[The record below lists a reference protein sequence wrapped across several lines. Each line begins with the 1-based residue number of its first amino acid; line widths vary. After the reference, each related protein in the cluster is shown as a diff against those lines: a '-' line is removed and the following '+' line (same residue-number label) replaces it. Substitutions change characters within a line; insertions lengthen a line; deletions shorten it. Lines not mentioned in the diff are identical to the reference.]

1 MFLYL
6 FNRVGSSKRKI
17 MVLDA
22 FKKYPS
28 QISSAFRRFPVA
40 TALAFFTFFAYV
52 ACTELTGIIT
62 DFSRDNSYIEHML
75 LQLILWLGTFP
86 VAAMLISLTTS
97 LVQESLKTS
106 SKVPQ
111 IVANIAWFI
120 LSGWLFFCV
129 FNEQQKDFNFFS
141 AEFIFSTVLV
151 VYVTA
156 TLALFIAPFWKN
168 KDENAFWIFLF
179 KNLKALVVAALV
191 TALLLASVE
200 ALVFCFGALFEHEFD
215 EKVYFYIFYFCA
227 STVFPILYFSGIPS
241 IEECHS
247 ETPALNKFATS
258 TIRFLFVPV
267 LSLAI
272 LLFYAYIVKFVVL
285 WDMPQ
290 GMVSYFVSGF
300 MIYML
305 ALVTVLYPAR
315 LAPGST
321 FEKKLLKI
329 FPAACIPLVAMM
341 SIGLVRRISD
351 YGISMERIFAV
362 TINIY
367 FYVIIAVFLID
378 KIKCKSRYIAIVFC
392 ALLFIVTDSPLRA
405 SKISND
411 IWMRSIRGAL
421 AEAGYTEFPLSKDD
435 ARKFV
440 IDLRKKDDEN
450 SKLLVSRMLELAE
463 AHNPEFTGYL
473 PITGY
478 DYAFTNDF
486 TENVCCG
493 EGSDSTGE
501 ELFDQFEVSIEY
513 PDKAVLQ
520 VPPGTKGAVAID
532 HYFNNDEF
540 EFTGDTLTFRI
551 SLKEDSGC
559 SCNSDESDACADSTA
574 GPAGESA
581 TRTVYSFTIDRQ
593 ALKQDSTRQ
602 IKTDGAAIAISYLHA
617 EEESKRSK
625 TLRIKGI
632 LFTE

>member
-1 MFLYL
+1 
-6 FNRVGSSKRKI
+6 

-40 TALAFFTFFAYV
+40 TVLALFTFFALVYS
-52 ACTELTGIIT
+52 TEHTEIFDRLAGMR
-62 DFSRDNSYIEHML
+62 FL
-75 LQLILWLGTFP
+75 AWLGIYP
-86 VAAMLISLTTS
+86 IAAMLISLTTS
-97 LVQESLKTS
+97 LVQESLKSESKLPQAISGAAWLALSIILAFGITS
-106 SKVPQ
+106 S
-111 IVANIAWFI
+111 VAMQFSLLAHYSTLTYYFIA
-120 LSGWLFFCV
+120 
-129 FNEQQKDFNFFS
+129 
-141 AEFIFSTVLV
+141 STAL

-156 TLALFIAPFWKN
+156 TLSIFIAPFWKD

-200 ALVFCFGALFEHEFD
+200 ALVFCFGALFEHDFD

-227 STVFPILYFSGIPS
+227 SAVFPILYFSGIPA
-241 IEECHS
+241 IEECHR

-300 MIYML
+300 MLYML
-305 ALVTVLYPAR
+305 ALVTILYPTR
-315 LAPGST
+315 LAPGNT
-321 FEKKLLKI
+321 FEKKLLKV

-341 SIGLVRRISD
+341 SVGLIRRIND
-351 YGISMERIFAV
+351 YGISAERIYAA

-367 FYVIIAVFLID
+367 FYIIIAVFLID
-378 KIKCKSRYIAIVFC
+378 KIKCKSRYIAVIFC
-392 ALLFIVTDSPLRA
+392 AIFFVITDTPLSA
-405 SKISND
+405 YSISQRV
-411 IWMRSIRGAL
+411 WMGSIREAL
-421 AEAGYTEFPLSKDD
+421 TEAGYTEFPLSKED

-440 IDLRKKDDEN
+440 IDLRKKDDKK
-450 SKLLVSRMLELAE
+450 SKLVASRMLELAE
-463 AHNPEFTGYL
+463 AHNPEFTEYL

-478 DYAFTNDF
+478 DFAFTKDLA
-486 TENVCCG
+486 EDECC
-493 EGSDSTGE
+493 EDSDSTNAE
-501 ELFDQFEVSIEY
+501 PFDSFETSIEY
-513 PDKAVLQ
+513 PSMTVLQ

-532 HYFNNDEF
+532 HYFDDDEF
-540 EFTGDTLTFRI
+540 EFAGDTLTFRI

-559 SCNSDESDACADSTA
+559 SCDSDESDACPDSTA

-581 TRTVYSFTIDRQ
+581 TRTVYSFTVDRQ

-617 EEESKRSK
+617 EEESKNSK
-625 TLRIKGI
+625 SLRIKGI
-632 LFTE
+632 LFTK

>member
-6 FNRVGSSKRKI
+6 INRVGSSKRKI

-40 TALAFFTFFAYV
+40 SALAFFTFFALVYS
-52 ACTELTGIIT
+52 TEHTEIFERLAGMR
-62 DFSRDNSYIEHML
+62 FL
-75 LQLILWLGTFP
+75 AWLGIYP

-97 LVQESLKTS
+97 LVQESLKSESKLPQAISGAAWLALSIILAFGITS
-106 SKVPQ
+106 S
-111 IVANIAWFI
+111 VAMQFSLLAHYSTLTYYFIA
-120 LSGWLFFCV
+120 
-129 FNEQQKDFNFFS
+129 
-141 AEFIFSTVLV
+141 STAL

-156 TLALFIAPFWKN
+156 TLSIFIAPFWKN

-272 LLFYAYIVKFVVL
+272 LLFYAYIVKFILL

-300 MIYML
+300 MLYML
-305 ALVTVLYPAR
+305 ALVTVLYPTR
-315 LAPGST
+315 LAPGNT
-321 FEKKLLKI
+321 FEKKLLKV

-341 SIGLVRRISD
+341 SVGLIRRISD
-351 YGISMERIFAV
+351 YGISAERIYAV
-362 TINIY
+362 TINIF
-367 FYVIIAVFLID
+367 FYIIIAVFLID
-378 KIKCKSRYIAIVFC
+378 KIKCKSRYIAVIFC
-392 ALLFIVTDSPLRA
+392 ALFFVIADTPLSA
-405 SKISND
+405 YNISQRV
-411 IWMRSIRGAL
+411 WMGSITEAL
-421 AEAGYTEFPLSKDD
+421 TEAGYTEFPLSKED

-450 SKLLVSRMLELAE
+450 SKLVASRMLELAE
-463 AHNPEFTGYL
+463 TRNPEFTEYL

-478 DYAFTNDF
+478 DYAFTNDL
-486 TENVCCG
+486 TEDECC
-493 EGSDSTGE
+493 EDSDSTDAE
-501 ELFDQFEVSIEY
+501 PFDQFEVSIEY

-520 VPPGTKGAVAID
+520 VPRGTKGAVAID

-540 EFTGDTLTFRI
+540 EFLGDTLTFRI

-559 SCNSDESDACADSTA
+559 SCNSDESDACPDSTA

-602 IKTDGAAIAISYLHA
+602 IKADGAAIAISYLHA
-617 EEESKRSK
+617 EEESKSSK

>member
-1 MFLYL
+1 
-6 FNRVGSSKRKI
+6 

-28 QISSAFRRFPVA
+28 QVSSAFRRFPVA
-40 TALAFFTFFAYV
+40 SALALFTFFALVYS
-52 ACTELTGIIT
+52 TEHTEIFERLAGMR
-62 DFSRDNSYIEHML
+62 FL
-75 LQLILWLGTFP
+75 AWLGIYP
-86 VAAMLISLTTS
+86 IAAMLISLTTS
-97 LVQESLKTS
+97 LVQESLKNESKLPQPISGAAWLALSIILAFGITS
-106 SKVPQ
+106 S
-111 IVANIAWFI
+111 VAM
-120 LSGWLFFCV
+120 
-129 FNEQQKDFNFFS
+129 QFS
-141 AEFIFSTVLV
+141 LLAHFSTLTYYFIASTAL

-156 TLALFIAPFWKN
+156 TLSIFIAPFWKN

-200 ALVFCFGALFEHEFD
+200 ALVFCFGTLFEHEFD

-272 LLFYAYIVKFVVL
+272 LLFYAYIVKFIVL

-300 MIYML
+300 MLYML
-305 ALVTVLYPAR
+305 ALVTVLYPTR
-315 LAPGST
+315 LAPGNT
-321 FEKKLLKI
+321 FEKKLLKV

-341 SIGLVRRISD
+341 SVGLIRRISD
-351 YGISMERIFAV
+351 YGISAERIYAA

-378 KIKCKSRYIAIVFC
+378 KIKCKSRYIAVIFC
-392 ALLFIVTDSPLRA
+392 AIFFVITDTPLSA
-405 SKISND
+405 YNISQRV
-411 IWMRSIRGAL
+411 WMGSIREAL
-421 AEAGYTEFPLSKDD
+421 AEAGYTEFPLSKED

-478 DYAFTNDF
+478 DYAFTKDLA
-486 TENVCCG
+486 EDECC
-493 EGSDSTGE
+493 EDSDSTDAE
-501 ELFDQFEVSIEY
+501 PFDQFEVSIEY
-513 PDKAVLQ
+513 PEKAVLQ
-520 VPPGTKGAVAID
+520 IPRGTKGAVAID

-581 TRTVYSFTIDRQ
+581 TRTVYSFTVDRQ

-617 EEESKRSK
+617 EEESKSSK
-625 TLRIKGI
+625 SLRIKGI
-632 LFTE
+632 LFVE

>member
-1 MFLYL
+1 
-6 FNRVGSSKRKI
+6 

-40 TALAFFTFFAYV
+40 SALAFFTFFALVYS
-52 ACTELTGIIT
+52 TEHTEIFERLAGMR
-62 DFSRDNSYIEHML
+62 FL
-75 LQLILWLGTFP
+75 AWLGIYP
-86 VAAMLISLTTS
+86 IAAMLISLTTS
-97 LVQESLKTS
+97 LVQESLKSESKLPQAISGAAWLALSIILAFGITS
-106 SKVPQ
+106 S
-111 IVANIAWFI
+111 VAMQFSLLAHYSTLTYYFIA
-120 LSGWLFFCV
+120 
-129 FNEQQKDFNFFS
+129 
-141 AEFIFSTVLV
+141 STAL

-156 TLALFIAPFWKN
+156 TLSIFIAPFWKN

-200 ALVFCFGALFEHEFD
+200 ALVFCFGALFEHDFD

-227 STVFPILYFSGIPS
+227 SAVFPILYFSGIPA
-241 IEECHS
+241 IEECHR

-272 LLFYAYIVKFVVL
+272 LLFYAYIVKFIVL
-285 WDMPQ
+285 WDMPP

-300 MIYML
+300 MLYML
-305 ALVTVLYPAR
+305 ALVTILYPTR
-315 LAPGST
+315 LAPGNT
-321 FEKKLLKI
+321 FEKKLLKV

-341 SIGLVRRISD
+341 SVGLIRRIND
-351 YGISMERIFAV
+351 YGISAERIYAA

-378 KIKCKSRYIAIVFC
+378 KIKCKSRYIAVIFC
-392 ALLFIVTDSPLRA
+392 AIFFVITDTPLSA
-405 SKISND
+405 YSISQRV
-411 IWMRSIRGAL
+411 WMGSIREAL
-421 AEAGYTEFPLSKDD
+421 AEAGYTEYPLSKEDT
-435 ARKFV
+435 RKFV
-440 IDLRKKDDEN
+440 IDLRKKDDKK
-450 SKLLVSRMLELAE
+450 SKLVASRMLELAE
-463 AHNPEFTGYL
+463 AHNPEFTEYL
-473 PITGY
+473 LITGY
-478 DYAFTNDF
+478 DYAFTKDLA
-486 TENVCCG
+486 EDECC
-493 EGSDSTGE
+493 EDGSDSTGE
-501 ELFDQFEVSIEY
+501 EPFDQFEVSIEY
-513 PDKAVLQ
+513 PEKAVLQ
-520 VPPGTKGAVAID
+520 IPRGTKGAVAID
-532 HYFNNDEF
+532 HYFDNDEF
-540 EFTGDTLTFRI
+540 EFTGDTLTFRL

-581 TRTVYSFTIDRQ
+581 TRTVYSFTVDRQ

-617 EEESKRSK
+617 EEESKSSK

-632 LFTE
+632 LFVE

>member
-1 MFLYL
+1 
-6 FNRVGSSKRKI
+6 

-40 TALAFFTFFAYV
+40 SALALFTFFALVYS
-52 ACTELTGIIT
+52 TEHTEIFERLAGMR
-62 DFSRDNSYIEHML
+62 FL
-75 LQLILWLGTFP
+75 AWLGIYP
-86 VAAMLISLTTS
+86 IAAMLISLTTS
-97 LVQESLKTS
+97 LVQESLKNESKLPQAISGAAWLALSIILAFGITS
-106 SKVPQ
+106 S
-111 IVANIAWFI
+111 VAMQFSLLAHYSTLTYYFIA
-120 LSGWLFFCV
+120 
-129 FNEQQKDFNFFS
+129 
-141 AEFIFSTVLV
+141 STAL

-156 TLALFIAPFWKN
+156 TLSIFIAPFWKN

-200 ALVFCFGALFEHEFD
+200 ALVFCFGALFEHDFD

-241 IEECHS
+241 IEECHR

-300 MIYML
+300 MLYML
-305 ALVTVLYPAR
+305 ALVTVLYPTR
-315 LAPGST
+315 LAPGNT
-321 FEKKLLKI
+321 FEKKLLKV

-341 SIGLVRRISD
+341 SVGLIRRISD
-351 YGISMERIFAV
+351 YGISAERIYAA

-378 KIKCKSRYIAIVFC
+378 KIKCKSRYIAVIFC
-392 ALLFIVTDSPLRA
+392 AIFFVITDTPLSA
-405 SKISND
+405 YSISQRV
-411 IWMRSIRGAL
+411 WMGSIREAL
-421 AEAGYTEFPLSKDD
+421 TEAGYTEYPLSKEDT
-435 ARKFV
+435 RKFV
-440 IDLRKKDDEN
+440 IDLRKKDDKK
-450 SKLLVSRMLELAE
+450 SKLVASRMLELAE
-463 AHNPEFTGYL
+463 AHNPEFTEYL
-473 PITGY
+473 LITGY
-478 DYAFTNDF
+478 DYAFTKDLA
-486 TENVCCG
+486 EDECC
-493 EGSDSTGE
+493 EDGSDSTGE
-501 ELFDQFEVSIEY
+501 EPFESFEASIEY
-513 PDKAVLQ
+513 PEKAVLQ

-540 EFTGDTLTFRI
+540 EFAGDTLTFRI

-593 ALKQDSTRQ
+593 TLKQDSVRQ
-602 IKTDGAAIAISYLHA
+602 IKADKATFAINYLHA
-617 EEESKRSK
+617 EEESKNSK
-625 TLRIKGI
+625 SLRIKGI

>member
-1 MFLYL
+1 
-6 FNRVGSSKRKI
+6 

-28 QISSAFRRFPVA
+28 QVSSAFRRFPVA
-40 TALAFFTFFAYV
+40 SALALFTFFALVYS
-52 ACTELTGIIT
+52 TEHTEIFERLAGMR
-62 DFSRDNSYIEHML
+62 FL
-75 LQLILWLGTFP
+75 AWLGIYP
-86 VAAMLISLTTS
+86 IAAMLISLTTS
-97 LVQESLKTS
+97 LVQESLKNESKLPQAISGAAWLALSIILAFGITS
-106 SKVPQ
+106 S
-111 IVANIAWFI
+111 VAMQFSLLAHYSTLTYYFIA
-120 LSGWLFFCV
+120 
-129 FNEQQKDFNFFS
+129 
-141 AEFIFSTVLV
+141 STAL
-151 VYVTA
+151 VYVAA
-156 TLALFIAPFWKN
+156 TLSIFIAPFWKN

-200 ALVFCFGALFEHEFD
+200 ALVFCFGTLFEHEFD

-227 STVFPILYFSGIPS
+227 STVFPILYFSGIPA

-272 LLFYAYIVKFVVL
+272 LLFYAYIVKFIVL

-300 MIYML
+300 MLYML
-305 ALVTVLYPAR
+305 ALVTILYPTR
-315 LAPGST
+315 LAPGNT

-341 SIGLVRRISD
+341 SVGLIRRISD
-351 YGISMERIFAV
+351 YGISAERIYAA

-378 KIKCKSRYIAIVFC
+378 KIKCKSRYIAVIFC
-392 ALLFIVTDSPLRA
+392 ALFFVIADTPLSA
-405 SKISND
+405 YNISQRV
-411 IWMRSIRGAL
+411 WMGSIREAL

-435 ARKFV
+435 AQKFV
-440 IDLRKKDDEN
+440 IDLRKKDDEK
-450 SKLLVSRMLELAE
+450 SKLIASRMLELAE
-463 AHNPEFTGYL
+463 AHNPEFTEYL

-478 DYAFTNDF
+478 DYAFTNDL
-486 TENVCCG
+486 TEDVCCG

-501 ELFDQFEVSIEY
+501 EPFDQFEVSIEY
-513 PDKAVLQ
+513 PEKAVLQ
-520 VPPGTKGAVAID
+520 VPRGTKGAVAID

-559 SCNSDESDACADSTA
+559 SCNSDESDACPDSTA

-581 TRTVYSFTIDRQ
+581 TRTVYSFTVDRQ

-602 IKTDGAAIAISYLHA
+602 IKTDGAAIAINYLHA
-617 EEESKRSK
+617 EEESKNSK
-625 TLRIKGI
+625 TLRIRGI
-632 LFTE
+632 LFVE

>member
-1 MFLYL
+1 
-6 FNRVGSSKRKI
+6 

-28 QISSAFRRFPVA
+28 QVSSAFRRFPVA
-40 TALAFFTFFAYV
+40 SALALFTFFALVYS
-52 ACTELTGIIT
+52 TEHTEIFERLAGMR
-62 DFSRDNSYIEHML
+62 FL
-75 LQLILWLGTFP
+75 AWLGIYP

-97 LVQESLKTS
+97 LVQESLKNESKLPQAISGAAWLALSIILAFGITS
-106 SKVPQ
+106 S
-111 IVANIAWFI
+111 VAMQFSLLAHYSTLTYYFIA
-120 LSGWLFFCV
+120 
-129 FNEQQKDFNFFS
+129 
-141 AEFIFSTVLV
+141 STAL

-156 TLALFIAPFWKN
+156 TLSIFIAPFWKN

-227 STVFPILYFSGIPS
+227 SAVFPILYFSGIPA

-247 ETPALNKFATS
+247 ETPVLNKFATS

-272 LLFYAYIVKFVVL
+272 LLFYAYIVKFIVL

-300 MIYML
+300 MLYML
-305 ALVTVLYPAR
+305 ALVTVLYPTR
-315 LAPGST
+315 LAPGNT
-321 FEKKLLKI
+321 FEKKLLKV

-341 SIGLVRRISD
+341 SVGLIRRISD
-351 YGISMERIFAV
+351 YGISAERIYAV

-378 KIKCKSRYIAIVFC
+378 KVKCKSRYIAVIFC
-392 ALLFIVTDSPLRA
+392 AIFFVVTDTPLSA
-405 SKISND
+405 YNISQRV
-411 IWMRSIRGAL
+411 WMGSIREAL

-463 AHNPEFTGYL
+463 AHNPEFTEYL

-478 DYAFTNDF
+478 DYAFTNDL
-486 TENVCCG
+486 TEDVCCN

-501 ELFDQFEVSIEY
+501 EQFDQFEVSIEY
-513 PDKAVLQ
+513 PEKAVLQ
-520 VPPGTKGAVAID
+520 IPRGTKGAVAID
-532 HYFNNDEF
+532 HYFDNDEF
-540 EFTGDTLTFRI
+540 EFLGDTLTFRI

-574 GPAGESA
+574 GPASESA
-581 TRTVYSFTIDRQ
+581 TRTVYSFTVDRQ
-593 ALKQDSTRQ
+593 TLKQDSVKQ
-602 IKTDGAAIAISYLHA
+602 IKADGATFAINYLYA
-617 EEESKRSK
+617 EEASEKSKS
-625 TLRIKGI
+625 LRIRGI

>member
-1 MFLYL
+1 
-6 FNRVGSSKRKI
+6 
-17 MVLDA
+17 MVLAA

-40 TALAFFTFFAYV
+40 SALAFFTFFAYV

-179 KNLKALVVAALV
+179 RNLKALVVGALIA
-191 TALLLASVE
+191 TLLLASVE

-227 STVFPILYFSGIPS
+227 SAVFPILYFSGIPS
-241 IEECHS
+241 IEECHR

-272 LLFYAYIVKFVVL
+272 LLFYAYIVKFIVL

-300 MIYML
+300 MLYML
-305 ALVTVLYPAR
+305 ALVTILYPTR
-315 LAPGST
+315 LAPGNT
-321 FEKKLLKI
+321 FEKKLLKV

-341 SIGLVRRISD
+341 SVGLIRRISD
-351 YGISMERIFAV
+351 YGISPGRIYAA

-378 KIKCKSRYIAIVFC
+378 KVKCKSRYIAVIFC
-392 ALLFIVTDSPLRA
+392 AIFFVITDTPLSA
-405 SKISND
+405 YSISQRV
-411 IWMRSIRGAL
+411 WMGSIREAL
-421 AEAGYTEFPLSKDD
+421 TEAGYTEYPLSKEDT
-435 ARKFV
+435 RKFV
-440 IDLRKKDDEN
+440 IDLRKKDDKK
-450 SKLLVSRMLELAE
+450 SKLVASRMLELAE
-463 AHNPEFTGYL
+463 AHNPEFTEYL

-478 DYAFTNDF
+478 DFAFTKDLA
-486 TENVCCG
+486 EDECC
-493 EGSDSTGE
+493 EDSDSTDAE
-501 ELFDQFEVSIEY
+501 PFDQFEVSIEY
-513 PDKAVLQ
+513 PEKAVLQ
-520 VPPGTKGAVAID
+520 VPRGTKGAVAID

-559 SCNSDESDACADSTA
+559 SCNSDENDACADSTA

-581 TRTVYSFTIDRQ
+581 TRTVYSFTVDRQ

-617 EEESKRSK
+617 EEESKNSK

>member
-1 MFLYL
+1 
-6 FNRVGSSKRKI
+6 

-28 QISSAFRRFPVA
+28 QVSSAFRRFPVA
-40 TALAFFTFFAYV
+40 SALAFFTFFALVYS
-52 ACTELTGIIT
+52 TEHTEIFERLAGMR
-62 DFSRDNSYIEHML
+62 FL
-75 LQLILWLGTFP
+75 AWLGIYP

-97 LVQESLKTS
+97 LVQESLKNESKLPQAISGAAWLALSIILAFGITS
-106 SKVPQ
+106 S
-111 IVANIAWFI
+111 VAMQFSLLAHYSTLTYYFIA
-120 LSGWLFFCV
+120 
-129 FNEQQKDFNFFS
+129 
-141 AEFIFSTVLV
+141 STAL

-179 KNLKALVVAALV
+179 RNLKALVVGALIA
-191 TALLLASVE
+191 TLLLASVE

-247 ETPALNKFATS
+247 ETPTLNKFATS

-321 FEKKLLKI
+321 FEKKLLKV

-341 SIGLVRRISD
+341 SVGLIRRISD

-367 FYVIIAVFLID
+367 FYVIIAVFLVD

-392 ALLFIVTDSPLRA
+392 AIFFVVTDTPLSA
-405 SKISND
+405 YNISQRV
-411 IWMRSIRGAL
+411 WMGSIREAL
-421 AEAGYTEFPLSKDD
+421 TEAGYTEFPLSKDD

-440 IDLRKKDDEN
+440 IDLRKKDDEK
-450 SKLLVSRMLELAE
+450 SKLVASRMLELAE

-478 DYAFTNDF
+478 DYAFTKDLA
-486 TENVCCG
+486 EDVCCN
-493 EGSDSTGE
+493 EDSDSTDAE
-501 ELFDQFEVSIEY
+501 PFEQFEISIEY

-520 VPPGTKGAVAID
+520 VPRGTKGAVAID

-540 EFTGDTLTFRI
+540 EFAGDTLTFRI

-559 SCNSDESDACADSTA
+559 NCDSDESDACADSTA

-581 TRTVYSFTIDRQ
+581 TRTVYSFTVDRQ
-593 ALKQDSTRQ
+593 ALKQDSIKQ

-617 EEESKRSK
+617 EEESKSSK
-625 TLRIKGI
+625 SLHIRGI
-632 LFTE
+632 LFVE

>member
-1 MFLYL
+1 
-6 FNRVGSSKRKI
+6 

-28 QISSAFRRFPVA
+28 QVSSAFRRFPVA
-40 TALAFFTFFAYV
+40 SALAFFTFFALVYS
-52 ACTELTGIIT
+52 TEHTEIFERLAGMR
-62 DFSRDNSYIEHML
+62 FL
-75 LQLILWLGTFP
+75 AWLGIYP

-97 LVQESLKTS
+97 LVQESLKS
-106 SKVPQ
+106 ESKLPQ
-111 IVANIAWFI
+111 AISGAAWLALSIILAFGITVEISTLTYYFIA
-120 LSGWLFFCV
+120 
-129 FNEQQKDFNFFS
+129 
-141 AEFIFSTVLV
+141 STAL

-156 TLALFIAPFWKN
+156 TLSIFIAPFWKN

-179 KNLKALVVAALV
+179 KNLKALVVAALIA
-191 TALLLASVE
+191 TLLLASIE

-272 LLFYAYIVKFVVL
+272 LLFYAYIVKFIVL

-300 MIYML
+300 MLYML
-305 ALVTVLYPAR
+305 ALVTILNPTR
-315 LAPGST
+315 LAPGNT
-321 FEKKLLKI
+321 FEKKLLKV

-341 SIGLVRRISD
+341 SVGLIRRISD
-351 YGISMERIFAV
+351 YGISAERIYAV

-378 KIKCKSRYIAIVFC
+378 KVKCKSRYIAVIFC
-392 ALLFIVTDSPLRA
+392 AIFFVITDTPLSA
-405 SKISND
+405 YSISQRV
-411 IWMRSIRGAL
+411 WMGSIREAL
-421 AEAGYTEFPLSKDD
+421 TEAGYTEFPLSKDD

-440 IDLRKKDDEN
+440 IDLRKKNDEK

-478 DYAFTNDF
+478 DYAFTQDLA
-486 TENVCCG
+486 EDECC
-493 EGSDSTGE
+493 EDSDSTDAE
-501 ELFDQFEVSIEY
+501 PFDQFEVSIEY
-513 PDKAVLQ
+513 PEKAVLQ
-520 VPPGTKGAVAID
+520 IPRGTKGAVAID

-540 EFTGDTLTFRI
+540 EFAGDTLTFRI

-581 TRTVYSFTIDRQ
+581 TRTVYSFTVDRQ
-593 ALKQDSTRQ
+593 TLKQDSTRQ

-617 EEESKRSK
+617 EEESKNSK
-625 TLRIKGI
+625 SLRIRGI

>member
-1 MFLYL
+1 
-6 FNRVGSSKRKI
+6 

-28 QISSAFRRFPVA
+28 QVSSAFRRFPVA
-40 TALAFFTFFAYV
+40 SALAFFTFFALVYS
-52 ACTELTGIIT
+52 TEHTEIFERLAGMR
-62 DFSRDNSYIEHML
+62 FL
-75 LQLILWLGTFP
+75 AWLGIYP
-86 VAAMLISLTTS
+86 IAAMLISLTTS
-97 LVQESLKTS
+97 LVQESLKNESKLPQAITGAAWLALSIILAFGITS
-106 SKVPQ
+106 S
-111 IVANIAWFI
+111 VAMQFSLLAHYSTLTYYFIA
-120 LSGWLFFCV
+120 
-129 FNEQQKDFNFFS
+129 
-141 AEFIFSTVLV
+141 STAL

-156 TLALFIAPFWKN
+156 TLSIFIAPFWKN

-272 LLFYAYIVKFVVL
+272 LLFYAYIVKFIVL

-300 MIYML
+300 MLYML
-305 ALVTVLYPAR
+305 ALVTVLYPTR

-321 FEKKLLKI
+321 FEKKLLKF

-341 SIGLVRRISD
+341 SVGLIRRISD
-351 YGISMERIFAV
+351 YGISAERIYAA

-378 KIKCKSRYIAIVFC
+378 KIKCKSRYIAVIFC
-392 ALLFIVTDSPLRA
+392 ALFFVITDTPLSA
-405 SKISND
+405 YSISQRV
-411 IWMRSIRGAL
+411 WMGSIREAL

-440 IDLRKKDDEN
+440 IDLRKKDDKN
-450 SKLLVSRMLELAE
+450 SKLVASRMLELAE
-463 AHNPEFTGYL
+463 TRNPEFTEYL

-478 DYAFTNDF
+478 DYAFTQDLA
-486 TENVCCG
+486 EDECC
-493 EGSDSTGE
+493 EDSDSTDAE
-501 ELFDQFEVSIEY
+501 PFDQFEVSIEY

-520 VPPGTKGAVAID
+520 VPRGTKGAVAID
-532 HYFNNDEF
+532 HYFDNDEF
-540 EFTGDTLTFRI
+540 EFAGDTLTFRI

-581 TRTVYSFTIDRQ
+581 TRTVYSFTVDRQ

-602 IKTDGAAIAISYLHA
+602 IKTDGATFGISYLHA
-617 EEESKRSK
+617 EEESKSSK
-625 TLRIKGI
+625 TLRIRGI
-632 LFTE
+632 LFVE

>member
-1 MFLYL
+1 
-6 FNRVGSSKRKI
+6 

-40 TALAFFTFFAYV
+40 SALAFFTFFALVYS
-52 ACTELTGIIT
+52 TEHTEIFERLAGMR
-62 DFSRDNSYIEHML
+62 FL
-75 LQLILWLGTFP
+75 AWLGIYP
-86 VAAMLISLTTS
+86 VAAMLISLMTS
-97 LVQESLKTS
+97 LVQESLKSESRLPQAISGAAWLALSIILAFGITS
-106 SKVPQ
+106 S
-111 IVANIAWFI
+111 VAMQFSMLAHYSTLTYYFIA
-120 LSGWLFFCV
+120 
-129 FNEQQKDFNFFS
+129 
-141 AEFIFSTVLV
+141 STAL

-156 TLALFIAPFWKN
+156 TLGIFIAPFWKN

-200 ALVFCFGALFEHEFD
+200 ALVFCFGALFEHDFD

-227 STVFPILYFSGIPS
+227 STVFPILYFSGIPA
-241 IEECHS
+241 IEECHR
-247 ETPALNKFATS
+247 ETPALNRFATS

-272 LLFYAYIVKFVVL
+272 LLFYAYIVKFIVL

-300 MIYML
+300 MVYML

-315 LAPGST
+315 LGNGYR

-341 SIGLVRRISD
+341 SVGLIRRISD
-351 YGISMERIFAV
+351 YGISAERIYAV
-362 TINIY
+362 TINIF
-367 FYVIIAVFLID
+367 FYIIIAVFLLD

-392 ALLFIVTDSPLRA
+392 AIFFVVTDTPLSA
-405 SKISND
+405 YSISQRV
-411 IWMRSIRGAL
+411 WMGSIREAL
-421 AEAGYTEFPLSKDD
+421 AEAGYTEFPLSKED

-440 IDLRKKDDEN
+440 IDLRKKDDKK
-450 SKLLVSRMLELAE
+450 SKLVASRMLELAE
-463 AHNPEFTGYL
+463 AHNPEFTEYL

-478 DYAFTNDF
+478 DFAFTKDLA
-486 TENVCCG
+486 EDECC
-493 EGSDSTGE
+493 EDGSDSTGE
-501 ELFDQFEVSIEY
+501 EPFDQFEVSIEY
-513 PDKAVLQ
+513 PEKAVLQ
-520 VPPGTKGAVAID
+520 VPRGTKGAVAID

-581 TRTVYSFTIDRQ
+581 TKTVYSFTVDRQ

-617 EEESKRSK
+617 EEESKSSK
-625 TLRIKGI
+625 SLRIKGI
-632 LFTE
+632 LFTK